1 VILGAL
7 TRMSSVDL
15 FLAGLVLEYPMDENY
30 LAQRFCSLWQDCAG
44 AEPEQVWA
52 SLRQHYQEPHRCY
65 HTLGHLAHCLGE
77 LDQAKAHVEE
87 FKASEMAIWFHDIIY
102 TYGSRDNELRSAE
115 YFGELATSAMSAQ
128 FTDRVCEFI
137 VATQH
142 AGAASDSSVAF
153 VVDIDLSGFGLPW
166 EKYQADSDALRHEAD
181 SIDDE
186 QYFQGKLRFLSELQ
200 QWPSLFQTEY
210 FSDRLE
216 AVAQANIARYISE
229 LRAQGFGGTSAI
241 CRA

>member
-1 VILGAL
+1 
-7 TRMSSVDL
+7 
-15 FLAGLVLEYPMDENY
+15 MDEKS
-30 LAQRFCSLWQDCAG
+30 LSQRFCSLWQDCDG

-52 SLRQHYQEPHRCY
+52 SLRQHYQEPHRVY
-65 HTLGHLAHCLGE
+65 HTLGHLAQCLGE
-77 LDQAKAHVEE
+77 LDSAKAHIEE

-102 TYGSRDNELRSAE
+102 TYGSRDNESRSAE
-115 YFGELATSAMSAQ
+115 YFRDLATAVMPDK

-137 VATQH
+137 IATQH
-142 AGAASDSSVAF
+142 AGAASDLSVAF

-166 EKYQADSDALRHEAD
+166 EKYQADSDALRQEAG

-186 QYFQGKLRFLSELQ
+186 QYFEGKLRFLSELQ

-210 FSDRLE
+210 FRDRLE
-216 AVAQANIARYISE
+216 AVAQTNITRYTAE
-229 LRAQGFGGTSAI
+229 LRAQGIGSAI